1 MLTPSV
7 LNGAILSRISDCER
21 LESAMGAFHDVTN
34 SYISPHCSATHGT
47 FHSPKPTDFAIET
60 TAATSCV
67 GKESSFPKFF
77 LLLSIAIVFT
87 SYQIFIQFLSQFIAT
102 NL

>member
-87 SYQIFIQFLSQFIAT
+87 SY
-102 NL
+102 